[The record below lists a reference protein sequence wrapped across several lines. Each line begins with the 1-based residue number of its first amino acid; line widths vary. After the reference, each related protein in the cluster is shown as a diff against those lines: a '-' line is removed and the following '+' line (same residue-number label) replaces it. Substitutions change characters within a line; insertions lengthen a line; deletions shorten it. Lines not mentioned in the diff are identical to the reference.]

1 MQINEI
7 LLPVDGSSHSG
18 HAVEYAIHLAKLY
31 EARITIV
38 HCYEVLDTALEVSGL
53 FAKEVRISAEK
64 HAATIL
70 EKAAQMVK
78 MAGVVYTT
86 RTIWGSPG
94 KVLYDLA
101 KSKEFDLIIMGSH
114 GHSEIA
120 GMFLGSVT
128 HKVLNTIHC
137 PVMVVP

>member
-18 HAVEYAIHLAKLY
+18 HAVEYAIHLAKLS

-38 HCYEVLDTALEVSGL
+38 NCYEILGTALEVSGV
-53 FAKEVRISAEK
+53 FAREVRKNAEK
-64 HAATIL
+64 HAAVIL
-70 EKAAQMVK
+70 EKTTQMVK
-78 MAGVVYTT
+78 MAGVVYST
-86 RTIWGSPG
+86 RAIWGSPG
-94 KVLYDLA
+94 KVIYDLA

-114 GHSEIA
+114 GHSEIS

-128 HKVLNTIHC
+128 HKVLNTLHC